1 MASTRRLLDGDEAG
15 DPADKKQLCGKGKK
29 EEGERKEGV
38 RKMMEGREK
47 RGEASVNL
55 EYAMG
60 NQNPMSIL

>member
-1 MASTRRLLDGDEAG
+1 MCEREE
-15 DPADKKQLCGKGKK
+15 

-47 RGEASVNL
+47 RREASVNL

-60 NQNPMSIL
+60 NQNPMCIL